1 MGMDRLA
8 AMETFVRVA
17 DAGSFSAVADQLNV
31 ARSAITRQ
39 IAALEGH
46 LGVKLIARSTRSL
59 SLTSEGQRYLAQCRE
74 IIDRV
79 AQADAAMYAQKRS
92 RVLSRTRT

>member
-39 IAALEGH
+39 IAALVVADG
-46 LGVKLIARSTRSL
+46 GSSDGTRACC
-59 SLTSEGQRYLAQCRE
+59 TGPRGACR
-74 IIDRV
+74 
-79 AQADAAMYAQKRS
+79 
-92 RVLSRTRT
+92 